1 MLTDSHPE
9 ITLVTIVVGS
19 RESDFLRMGPMVAMV
34 LGLLL
39 CTRSLS
45 AQGPN
50 QPTPAERYTALLTE
64 WESRAKDCQE
74 SYEKA
79 KTDKE
84 RAEAV
89 QKNPRR
95 DVDAYID
102 RFLQV
107 AEAEPT
113 DAGARDSLLWI
124 VETGLWADD
133 NAQAPKGRTR
143 RVGRAMDLLFEHHR
157 NDRKLGL
164 ACLTLVNFPSLNRDK
179 FLRAVFETTSD
190 REVKGRTC
198 WSLAEYLRIKAGLV
212 QNLRAPIFKDDVR
225 FLEWRYGDYVKHL
238 RSCDPDAMLAE
249 SEQLCERTIRDYGAL
264 AYVLGTAGPA
274 TKKTLADV
282 AERSLNEIRHLA
294 VGNIAPEIVGE
305 DADGVVFRLTDYRGK
320 VVVLTFS
327 GSWCGPCRAMYPQE
341 RGLVERMKAKSFALL
356 SVNTDEDKRTLRK
369 SIQAGEVTWRCWQDG
384 RAGGPICSKWS
395 VYSFPTVY
403 VLDSRGV
410 IRFKGVDG
418 KALDEAVDTLMKR
431 K

>member
-1 MLTDSHPE
+1 MAL
-9 ITLVTIVVGS
+9 
-19 RESDFLRMGPMVAMV
+19 MV

-39 CTRSLS
+39 WTLSLS

-50 QPTPAERYTALLTE
+50 QQTPAERYTALLAE
-64 WESRAKDCQE
+64 WESRGRDCND
-74 SYEKA
+74 SYNKA
-79 KTDKE
+79 KTDEE
-84 RAEAV
+84 RAAAR

-95 DVDAYID
+95 DVEAYID

-107 AEAEPT
+107 AEAEPK

-124 VETGLWADD
+124 IETGLWADD
-133 NAQAPKGRTR
+133 NCQAPKGRSR
-143 RVGRAMDLLFEHHR
+143 RIGRAMDLLLEHHR
-157 NDRKLGL
+157 NDKKLGL
-164 ACLTLVNFPSLNRDK
+164 ACLTLVNFPSANRDR

-198 WSLAEYLRIKAGLV
+198 WSLAEYLRIKAELARD
-212 QNLRAPIFKDDVR
+212 LRTPVSEDDVR
-225 FLEWRYGDYVKHL
+225 FLEWRYGDYAKHL

-249 SEQLCERTIRDYGAL
+249 SEKLCERTIQDYGGL
-264 AYVLGTAGPA
+264 ADVRGTAGPA
-274 TKKTLADV
+274 TTKTLADF
-282 AERSLNEIRHLA
+282 AERSLNEIRHLS
-294 VGNIAPEIVGE
+294 VGNIAPDIVGE

-327 GSWCGPCRAMYPQE
+327 GSWCAPCRGMYPQE

-356 SVNTDEDKRTLRK
+356 SVNTDEDKGTLRK
-369 SIQAGEVTWRCWQDG
+369 SIEAGEVTWRCWRDG
-384 RAGGPICSKWS
+384 RPDGPICSKWS

-418 KALDEAVDTLMKR
+418 KALDDAVDTLMNEKWAAA
-431 K
+431 KP